1 MGKVDVSEPLMTSK
15 DFLFDG
21 VQYEVTFVSDVNR
34 EGQGME
40 VQDPRNLEN
49 SFALWFDDTTGKKT
63 FIASCDDLPLELIA
77 RAIAL
82 FEEKVVYG

>member
-1 MGKVDVSEPLMTSK
+1 MTSK

-21 VQYEVTFVSDVNR
+21 VQYEVSFVTDVNR

-40 VQDPRNLEN
+40 VQDPTNHEN
-49 SFALWFDDTTGKKT
+49 GFAFWFDDTTGKKT
-63 FIASCDDLPLELIA
+63 FIAGCDDLPLELVT

-82 FEEKVVYG
+82 FEEKVVNG